1 VAAALLLVAP
11 ALPIRAEIGA
21 PIPLIAQAPPAPAPA
36 KPEPLAPPAPA
47 ATAPAP
53 TPTAP
58 QADDATSLPPP
69 DVAVTATTL
78 APVDTDWIG
87 TLGDAAHPLPQT
99 MWQGTPRPLVAAALP
114 RLQPT
119 GSPVL
124 QDLSRRLL
132 LSNAIAPQ
140 GADPPDGPS
149 LGALRVSRLMA
160 LGDAD
165 DALALIKALPTSMA
179 ARSSTATASS
189 WASPR
194 TTPRAPAATYRAAS
208 RATRTSGGSARSSPA
223 SRSPVTRPGPR
234 WA

>member
-1 VAAALLLVAP
+1 MRGSRNEPRQGLAAALTAALLLLAS
-11 ALPIRAEIGA
+11 ALPTRAEVGA
-21 PIPLIAQAPPAPAPA
+21 PIPLIAQAPPAPVPA
-36 KPEPLAPPAPA
+36 KPEALTPSAAPTPAAPVPAPGAATPAAPPA
-47 ATAPAP
+47 
-53 TPTAP
+53 
-58 QADDATSLPPP
+58 DGATSLPPP

-119 GSPVL
+119 GSPAL

-140 GADPPDGPS
+140 GADPADGPS

-165 DALALIKALPTSMA
+165 DARALIDALPTSTGGEELDRDRVELGFA
-179 ARSSTATASS
+179 KDDTAGA
-189 WASPR
+189 
-194 TTPRAPAATYRAAS
+194 Y
-208 RATRTSGGSARSSPA
+208 
-223 SRSPVTRPGPR
+223 
-234 WA
+234 